1 MAGIETITGRI
12 LEEAKKEADRVVSAA
27 NGKALDIAVAAG
39 DEIRKAKAENEE
51 RIARDKKTYEAR
63 TLSSCDILKKKA
75 ILFAKQEII
84 EAVLAKAL
92 DTLKGQDKG
101 AYFDMMLGIIK
112 KAVRPEAG
120 VIAFAPG
127 DLERLPAD
135 FAAKAAAIAKEAGG
149 TLTVQDEPAKIEYGC
164 ILIYGGIEENCSLSA
179 IFEANKDR
187 MQDAAAKVL
196 FS

>member
-75 ILFAKQEII
+75 ILLWCRRTSIWRSIRIYA
-84 EAVLAKAL
+84 
-92 DTLKGQDKG
+92 
-101 AYFDMMLGIIK
+101 
-112 KAVRPEAG
+112 RW
-120 VIAFAPG
+120 
-127 DLERLPAD
+127 RS
-135 FAAKAAAIAKEAGG
+135 
-149 TLTVQDEPAKIEYGC
+149 LTSMRKT
-164 ILIYGGIEENCSLSA
+164 
-179 IFEANKDR
+179 
-187 MQDAAAKVL
+187 
-196 FS
+196 

>member
-12 LEEAKKEADRVVSAA
+12 LEEAQKEADRAISVA

-51 RIARDKKTYEAR
+51 RIARDTKTYEAR
-63 TLSSCDILKKKA
+63 ILSSCDILKKKS
-75 ILFAKQEII
+75 ILSAKQEII
-84 EAVLAKAL
+84 AAVLGKAL
-92 DTLKGQDKG
+92 ETLKSQDDKD
-101 AYFDMMLGIIK
+101 YFDMLLGIIGK
-112 KAVRPEAG
+112 IVRPEAG
-120 VIAFAPG
+120 EIAFAPE
-127 DLERLPAD
+127 DLKRLPAD
-135 FAAKAAAIAKEAGG
+135 FAAKADAAARKAGG
-149 TLTVQDEPAKIEYGC
+149 TLSVREEPAKIENGC
-164 ILIYGGIEENCSLSA
+164 ILIYGGIEENCSLAA

>member
-1 MAGIETITGRI
+1 MAGIENITGRI
-12 LEEAKKEADRVVSAA
+12 LEEAKKEADKVISQA

-39 DEIRKAKAENEE
+39 DVIRKAKTESDE

-63 TLSSCDILKKKA
+63 TLSSCDILKKKS
-75 ILFAKQEII
+75 ILSAKQEII
-84 EAVLAKAL
+84 EAVLGKAL
-92 DTLKGQDKG
+92 DMLKGQDDG
-101 AYFDMMLGIIK
+101 SYFDMMLSIIK
-112 KAVRPEAG
+112 KTVRPEAG
-120 VIAFAPG
+120 TIAFAPD
-127 DLERLPAD
+127 DLKRLPAD
-135 FAAKAAAIAKEAGG
+135 FEKKAAAIAKEAGG
-149 TLTVQDEPAKIEYGC
+149 TLSVQDEPAKIENGC

>member
-1 MAGIETITGRI
+1 MAGIENITGRI
-12 LEEAKKEADRVVSAA
+12 LEEAKTEVDQVISKA
-27 NGKALDIAVAAG
+27 NAKALDIALAAG
-39 DEIRKAKAENEE
+39 DEIRKAKAENDE

-75 ILFAKQEII
+75 ILSAKQEII
-84 EAVLAKAL
+84 EAVLGKAF
-92 DTLKGQDKG
+92 DMLKGQDEG
-101 AYFDMMLGIIK
+101 AYFEMMLSIIRK
-112 KAVRPEAG
+112 SIRPEAG
-120 VIAFAPG
+120 VIAFAPD
-127 DLERLPAD
+127 DLKRLPAD
-135 FAAKAAAIAKEAGG
+135 FAEKANALAKEVGG
-149 TLTVQDEPAKIEYGC
+149 SLSVQEEPAKIENGC